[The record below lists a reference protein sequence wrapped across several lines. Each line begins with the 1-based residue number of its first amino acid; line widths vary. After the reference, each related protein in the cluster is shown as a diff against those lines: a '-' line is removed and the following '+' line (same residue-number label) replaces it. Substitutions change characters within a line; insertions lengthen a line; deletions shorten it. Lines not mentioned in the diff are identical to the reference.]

1 MHDLQHAYIIDMGFA
16 TLQTDETILFA
27 GAVQTASNRVLEAL
41 QKKEERFQYKFA
53 DDLESLVKVSLFP
66 HCCCSAVAAF
76 VQLSFNFVRLPPCS
90 SNSGTGERVLGVK
103 PLLCVSRE
111 SNKPATTS

>member
-53 DDLESLVKVSLFP
+53 DDLESLVKVSLLP
-66 HCCCSAVAAF
+66 LIVVALLSL
-76 VQLSFNFVRLPPCS
+76 LSFNYLL
-90 SNSGTGERVLGVK
+90 T
-103 PLLCVSRE
+103 LCVYLLAHPILEQASGFLV
-111 SNKPATTS
+111 SSPYFV